1 MKGRAVHG
9 GTRTEYEGGLAMRKL
24 LAALAAISLGI
35 TLGSGTWAQDKN
47 REQKE
52 TIRGVVAGVT
62 AEGEMAID
70 YRTNKA
76 VLVEAA
82 NLTIVGSPV
91 EGQGHASNVSPK
103 PDDSERRDK
112 GQERGNHPGKQRDNV
127 YVVWISPET
136 KVYEASGD
144 SGRSEQDKPVSL
156 DRLEVGDPVMIELNR
171 LEETD
176 AHVAASQTD
185 QMRRTHG
192 RNRIVHGDAS
202 VITILPAKKEHGSPS
217 GSEKPTNNR

>member
-1 MKGRAVHG
+1 
-9 GTRTEYEGGLAMRKL
+9 MRKL
-24 LAALAAISLGI
+24 LAALAVFGLVMALGR
-35 TLGSGTWAQDKN
+35 GAWAQDKN
-47 REQKE
+47 RAEKQ
-52 TIRGVVAGVT
+52 TIRGIIAGVT

-76 VLVEAA
+76 VLAEAA
-82 NLTIVGSPV
+82 YLTVVGSPV
-91 EGQGHASNVSPK
+91 YGQGHSSNVSTNPR
-103 PDDSERRDK
+103 DSERREK
-112 GQERGNHPGKQRDNV
+112 GQNRGDQPDKQRGNV

-144 SGRSEQDKPVSL
+144 SGRSEQKKPVSL
-156 DRLEVGDPVMIELNR
+156 DRLEIGDPVVIELNR

-192 RNRIVHGDAS
+192 RNRIVYGDAS
-202 VITILPAKKEHGSPS
+202 SISILPAKKENGSPS
-217 GSEKPTNNR
+217 GSEKPARNR

>member
-1 MKGRAVHG
+1 
-9 GTRTEYEGGLAMRKL
+9 MRKL
-24 LAALAAISLGI
+24 LAASAAFGLGI
-35 TLGSGTWAQDKN
+35 ALVSGAWAQDKN
-47 REQKE
+47 RAEKQ
-52 TIRGVVAGVT
+52 TIRGVVAGVA

-82 NLTIVGSPV
+82 CLTVVGSPID
-91 EGQGHASNVSPK
+91 GQGHTSNVSTNPG
-103 PDDSERRDK
+103 DSERREK
-112 GQERGNHPGKQRDNV
+112 GQKRGDHPDKQRDNV
-127 YVVWISPET
+127 YVAWVSPET

-144 SGRSEQDKPVSL
+144 SGRSEQKKPVSL
-156 DRLEVGDPVMIELNR
+156 DRLEVGDPVVIELNR

-192 RNRIVHGDAS
+192 RNRIVYGDAS
-202 VITILPAKKEHGSPS
+202 AITILPAKKEHGSPS
-217 GSEKPTNNR
+217 GSEEPALNK